1 MITLNKVTLI
11 GYVGQEPTIVSLS
24 TGKSL
29 ASFNVATTEYWNDKN
44 TGEKKQLTEWH
55 RIVSFISVDFIKE
68 NIHSGSPVYL
78 EGNIKKREYLDN
90 TTGEKKPITEI
101 IISIKGKIIL
111 LEPNKKLFDEP
122 EPQINDFPKNYDNEE
137 L

>member
-1 MITLNKVTLI
+1 MLTVNKVTII
-11 GYVGQEPTIVSLS
+11 GYVGKEPTIVSLP

-44 TGEKKQLTEWH
+44 TGEKKQSTEWH
-55 RIVSFISVDFIKE
+55 RIISFISVDFIKE
-68 NIHSGSPVYL
+68 NVHSGSPLYL
-78 EGNIKKREYLDN
+78 EGSIKKREYLDN
-90 TTGEKKPITEI
+90 GEKKTITEI

-111 LEPNKKLFDEP
+111 LESNKELFDEP